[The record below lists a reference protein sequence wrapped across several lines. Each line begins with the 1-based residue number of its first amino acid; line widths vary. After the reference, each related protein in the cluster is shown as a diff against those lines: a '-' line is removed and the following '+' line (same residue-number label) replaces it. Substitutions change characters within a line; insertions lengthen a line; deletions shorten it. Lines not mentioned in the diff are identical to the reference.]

1 MDMEHFNAG
10 DHFYRLEAERVH
22 PQAERALAE
31 ATREALARA
40 DVPLER
46 LALHV
51 VHYFD
56 PRVARKAIA
65 ALGVPDDRI
74 LATAE
79 AAGHVAAAGIPMAVA
94 DALAGGR
101 VRRGDLVC
109 CSAFGAGMS
118 WGAAIVEL

>member
-10 DHFYRLEAERVH
+10 DHFYRLDAERVH

-31 ATREALARA
+31 ATREALALA

-46 LALHV
+46 IALHV
-51 VHYFD
+51 VNYFD

-65 ALGVPDDRI
+65 GLGVPDARI
-74 LATAE
+74 LATAG
-79 AAGHVAAAGIPMAVA
+79 AAGHVGAAGIPVAVA
-94 DALAGGR
+94 DALARGL
-101 VRRGDLVC
+101 VRRGDLAC

>member
-1 MDMEHFNAG
+1 MDRRHLLKVGGAS
-10 DHFYRLEAERVH
+10 
-22 PQAERALAE
+22 LAMT
-31 ATREALARA
+31 AAA
-40 DVPLER
+40 PLS
-46 LALHV
+46 L
-51 VHYFD
+51 FD

-65 ALGVPDDRI
+65 GLGVPDARI

-79 AAGHVAAAGIPMAVA
+79 AAGHVGAGGIPIAVA
-94 DALAGGR
+94 DALASGR